1 MRISIDDFGQGQ
13 TSLGYLSNLP
23 VHELKIDKSFVCD
36 MLTNPAHS
44 AIVRSIVDLGH
55 NLHMRVVGEGVETD
69 AVLLGLREAGCD
81 VAQGFLLARP
91 MPFKKLERWLVDR
104 TRGDSGEKRPRRRPL
119 QAKRQVPVA

>member
-1 MRISIDDFGQGQ
+1 MRVSIDDFGQGQ

-23 VHELKIDKSFVCD
+23 VHELKIDKSFVGD

-55 NLHMRVVGEGVETD
+55 NLDMRVVAEGVETD

-81 VAQGFLLARP
+81 VAQGFLIARP
-91 MPFKKLERWLVDR
+91 MPFKKLEAWLRDR
-104 TRGDSGEKRPRRRPL
+104 ISSRDDKQPRRRPL
-119 QAKRQVPVA
+119 KAKRKVPVA